1 VGIEQPTY
9 QSARVRGGAVE
20 ALRTYQGKD
29 EGGDG
34 TVPRVSATPWELSD
48 AAREVFAAEM
58 HGSLQNAD
66 GTLANLKG
74 VITQPGIDL
83 RKYREDLPTQLTLD
97 MDDVVLPGE
106 FLTVRAR
113 ASQGDPRIALTMTHV
128 DSGQRFDE
136 VLSRGNEPVWKQ
148 GQYRL
153 PPGTWRVIISAE
165 GATPVTDLAV
175 VASA

>member
-1 VGIEQPTY
+1 
-9 QSARVRGGAVE
+9 
-20 ALRTYQGKD
+20 
-29 EGGDG
+29 
-34 TVPRVSATPWELSD
+34 
-48 AAREVFAAEM
+48 
-58 HGSLQNAD
+58 
-66 GTLANLKG
+66 
-74 VITQPGIDL
+74 
-83 RKYREDLPTQLTLD
+83 
-97 MDDVVLPGE
+97 
-106 FLTVRAR
+106 
-113 ASQGDPRIALTMTHV
+113 MTHV